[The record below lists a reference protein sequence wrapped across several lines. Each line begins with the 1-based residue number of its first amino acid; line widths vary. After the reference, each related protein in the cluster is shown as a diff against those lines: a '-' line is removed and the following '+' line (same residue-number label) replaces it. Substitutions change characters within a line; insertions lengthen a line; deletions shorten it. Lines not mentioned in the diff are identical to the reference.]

1 MSQGERKASMCY
13 IEVGAGEYPE
23 QLNEV
28 VLAPEESRRI
38 RMNWI
43 KYSFLLECY
52 STNLSI
58 KVTVRLLKLD

>member
-1 MSQGERKASMCY
+1 MWYMENG
-13 IEVGAGEYPE
+13 VGAGEYPG

-43 KYSFLLECY
+43 K
-52 STNLSI
+52 
-58 KVTVRLLKLD
+58 